1 MARARKLVAKS
12 AATVVSLVGLLSLA
26 EHLFGWNF
34 GIDQLLAFAPP
45 TWEPRVRSGLMSPI
59 TASAF
64 LLLGL
69 ALLGIDWRTQRGRWP
84 AQFFSLAAGS
94 AATFGILSFAFD
106 PGIYAAHLSLA
117 LPTAVTLAAFSL
129 GLVCAR
135 TEWGLG
141 ALLCSQSLGG
151 SLARRLLPAAF
162 VPVVVGWIRWQIT
175 ATGHYSEWSIV
186 ALAALITI
194 SLLAGLIA
202 WAAVAVDRSDAERKK

>member
-1 MARARKLVAKS
+1 LIS
-12 AATVVSLVGLLSLA
+12 CWPLPPDVGTQSTLRPDVPHHRQCFSPSRSCPAGHRLA
-26 EHLFGWNF
+26 DPAGP
-34 GIDQLLAFAPP
+34 LAG
-45 TWEPRVRSGLMSPI
+45 TI
-59 TASAF
+59 
-64 LLLGL
+64 
-69 ALLGIDWRTQRGRWP
+69 
-84 AQFFSLAAGS
+84 FSLAAGS

-117 LPTAVTLAAFSL
+117 LPTAVNLAVFSL

-186 ALAALITI
+186 ALAALITS